1 MFLSKSEL
9 LELGLKSIGDN
20 VSISNK
26 VSFYNPSNIEI
37 GNNVRIDDYCVISA
51 GDGGI
56 KIGDY
61 IHIAVYCSIIG
72 KGEVIVEDFCN
83 LSSRVSIYSSN
94 DDYSGNFLTNPTVP
108 SNYTNVSHGIVHLKK
123 HVIIGAGSIILP
135 NVVLEEGVAVGSLSL
150 IKKSV
155 EEYKIVAG
163 NPARF
168 LKNRT
173 RNLEYLESKLLNKI
187 L

>member
-9 LELGLKSIGDN
+9 LELGLKSVGNN
-20 VSISNK
+20 VSISNR

-51 GDGGI
+51 GEGGI

-61 IHIAVYCSIIG
+61 VHIAVYCSIVG
-72 KGEVIVEDFCN
+72 KGKVIIEDFCG

-94 DDYSGNFLTNPTVP
+94 DYYSGNFLTNPTVP
-108 SNYTNVSHGIVHLKK
+108 SKYTNVTHGIVHLKK
-123 HVIIGAGSIILP
+123 HVIVGAGSVILP
-135 NVVLEEGVAVGSLSL
+135 NVVLEEGVAVGSLSF
-150 IKKSV
+150 ITKSV
-155 EEYKIVAG
+155 EEYKIVVG
-163 NPARF
+163 NPARI
-168 LKNRT
+168 LKNREK
-173 RNLEYLESKLLNKI
+173 NLDYLESKLLDKI